1 MNIVITGATGMVGHD
16 NCVRFGA
23 PKRVL
28 EAKDIKD
35 HAARTAA

>member
-1 MNIVITGATGMVGHD
+1 MI

-23 PKRVL
+23 PKGVL

-35 HAARTAA
+35 QAERSTGGQ